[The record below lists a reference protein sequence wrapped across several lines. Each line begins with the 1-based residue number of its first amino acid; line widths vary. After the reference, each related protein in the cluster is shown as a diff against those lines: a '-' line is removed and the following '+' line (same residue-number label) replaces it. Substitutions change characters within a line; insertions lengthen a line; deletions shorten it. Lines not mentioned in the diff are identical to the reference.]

1 MHSRQGAPQGRLG
14 AGGAPASARTSPA
27 PSSDA
32 LGSAADPA
40 EQVTL
45 RDGVTVLLRP
55 ARVDDAAA
63 TRFLF
68 QGLSER
74 STWLRFFTVC
84 PRLDRVIDWAT
95 KVDNDRR
102 LGVVAYDADTGRL
115 IAHAGLERDPRQPDR
130 AEFALVVADHYQGCG
145 LGGMLLGRLVEAAQ
159 RVGIRW
165 LTAEVLAENHRMLN
179 LLRHSY
185 HPVSLRLSYGVVL
198 AELPTSPSPG
208 TGLVSESSDAAPPS
222 LTHPEGLGE
231 CLKTRT
237 VDHPRPF
244 LWAAPTEGECRCL
257 QASRG
262 AWLAPGLV
270 QAGAGSSSGS
280 SRSLRLRSMTSS
292 QNAQSSSWNS
302 SLTMRMAG
310 LPQRGQVTMV
320 LLLPRPGRWT
330 GLGPGSLPPPAP
342 PRAERAAS

>member
-27 PSSDA
+27 PRSDA

-40 EQVTL
+40 EQATL

-55 ARVDDAAA
+55 VRVDDAAA

-179 LLRHSY
+179 LLRHSH

-208 TGLVSESSDAAPPS
+208 TGLVPSRALGPGDCQSSCGPRTHTGHLVAAGDRQQD
-222 LTHPEGLGE
+222 LTPTAPG
-231 CLKTRT
+231 R
-237 VDHPRPF
+237 VVAV
-244 LWAAPTEGECRCL
+244 AAT
-257 QASRG
+257 
-262 AWLAPGLV
+262 AWLARPVWTGRRLERR
-270 QAGAGSSSGS
+270 
-280 SRSLRLRSMTSS
+280 SRHGTTPLRL
-292 QNAQSSSWNS
+292 
-302 SLTMRMAG
+302 
-310 LPQRGQVTMV
+310 
-320 LLLPRPGRWT
+320 PGR
-330 GLGPGSLPPPAP
+330 
-342 PRAERAAS
+342 